1 MKKVKKFLL
10 ISLMIF
16 SVFALFNYNVK
27 AEGEEEEEVIELDYT
42 YYGTTTKV
50 TIPKKFKTKDAEMR
64 GAWVATVY
72 NLDFPKQPG
81 TNEAA
86 IEKYKENFLN
96 VLDTLETYNMNTIF
110 FQVRPCNDAFY
121 KSEINPWSQFLAG
134 VGVDPGWDPLEWMVE
149 ETHKR
154 GMEFQCWMNAF
165 RLTAGSILPS
175 DKIARHYSNS
185 ELIARKKS
193 AINAMADNNY
203 AKLHPEAVLMGSED
217 CMLILNPGDLGVQKH
232 IVNTLKEI
240 VENYD
245 VDGLHFDDYFY
256 LNASTHSETTN
267 VNFAG
272 GDVYD
277 KTLTG
282 ENTLNDLPTYE
293 DYKANPSKYDMKAG
307 LTLGNFRRESINN
320 IMKNIRIM
328 IDEHNARTGKHVE
341 YGSKP
346 AAVWQ
351 SSSESCRDG
360 SENASPFGS
369 NNTCHAYASNW
380 NLYADTKKW
389 VESGYVDWVAPQV
402 YYDFENREVPYADI
416 VTWWVDVVN
425 KVNEKRAVEGLK
437 PIKMYVAHGIY
448 LYDGSDIRYNNQNE
462 IQRQLKFNQ
471 WFECIKGSALYDYT
485 TLAKQEKPVTRAGMS
500 ILKNTWS
507 KPVFGLPRGEN
518 NIGDAKVAET
528 TLIKNTNGDVKV
540 TFDKLENTKGYA
552 LYKVEKGGNLTFDV
566 EQRIDILY
574 EPYGEG
580 GKATFKLPEYDAN
593 YDYYLRAVSSTNHL
607 STSATKIGDKIVEN
621 GAPTEVKVTFNDDK
635 DVVMYDIVTGFV
647 TYSTDPENDELTYD
661 IQVSVNGV
669 NGRYNPVDKV
679 TFTDEGIEVMWES
692 YITGEDC
699 VLRVIISDGDK
710 TTTCYSNS
718 IVIVEDAA
726 DLPSDEP
733 VDPVP
738 PVEDPVDP
746 VPPVEDPVDPVPPV
760 EEPDQPTKPNT
771 PETPDDNPSVKEEK
785 SGCKKD
791 LLIRVISS
799 ILVLTTIA
807 VLIRKRK

>member
-1 MKKVKKFLL
+1 MKIIKKILL
-10 ISLMIF
+10 ISLMLF
-16 SVFALFNYNVK
+16 SVLTIWDLNVFA
-27 AEGEEEEEVIELDYT
+27 EEDEEVIELDYY
-42 YYGTTTKV
+42 YYGTSTKV
-50 TIPKKFKTKDAEMR
+50 TIPKNFETKEAEMR

-81 TNEAA
+81 TNDAA
-86 IEKYKENFLN
+86 IAKYKENFLN
-96 VLDTLETYNMNTIF
+96 VLDTLESYNMNTIF

-121 KSEINPWSQFLAG
+121 QSEINPWSQFLAG

-175 DKIARHYSNS
+175 GTIARQYSNS

-256 LNASTHSETTN
+256 LNASTHSETFN
-267 VNFAG
+267 ANFAG
-272 GDVYD
+272 GDQYD

-293 DYKANPSKYDMKAG
+293 DYKANPSKYDMPKG
-307 LTLGNFRRESINN
+307 LNLGDFRRESINN

-328 IDEHNARTGKHVE
+328 IDEHNAKTGKHVE

-351 SSSESCRDG
+351 SSAESCKDG
-360 SENASPFGS
+360 AENASPLGS

-416 VTWWVDVVN
+416 VTWWADIVDNVN
-425 KVNEKRAVEGLK
+425 IKREAEGLK
-437 PIKMYVAHGIY
+437 PVKMYVAHVIY
-448 LYDGSDIRYNNQNE
+448 LYDGSDVRYNNQNE

-471 WFECIKGSALYDYT
+471 MFDCIKGSAVYDYT
-485 TLAKQEKPVTRAGMS
+485 TLAKQEKPITRAGMS
-500 ILKNTWS
+500 ILKKTWD
-507 KPVFGLPRGEN
+507 KPVFSLPRGEN
-518 NIGDAKVAET
+518 NIGNAKVGET
-528 TLIKNTNGDVKV
+528 TLIKSTNGDLKI
-540 TFDKLENTKGYA
+540 TFDKVENAKGYA
-552 LYKVEKGGNLTFDV
+552 LYKVEKGSALTFDV
-566 EQRIDILY
+566 ASRIDILY
-574 EPYGEG
+574 EPYGDG
-580 GKATFKLPEYDAN
+580 GKAMLAMPEFDEN
-593 YDYYLRAVSSTNHL
+593 YDYYLRAVSTTNHL
-607 STSATKIGDKIVEN
+607 STEATKINNNIVEN
-621 GAPTEVKVTFNDDK
+621 QAPNAVKVVFNNDK
-635 DVVMYDIVTGFV
+635 DAIMYEKVTGLV
-647 TYSTDPENDELTYD
+647 SYSTDPENDKITYT
-661 IQVSVNGV
+661 IQVSNTGKD
-669 NGRYNPVDKV
+669 GRYYDVDKV
-679 TFTDEGIEVMWES
+679 VFAEKGIEVEWES
-692 YITGEDC
+692 YLFGEDC
-699 VLRVIISDGDK
+699 VLRVIVSDGDK
-710 TTTCYSNS
+710 TVTCYSNS
-718 IVIVEDAA
+718 ITIYESEA
-726 DLPSDEP
+726 DVPKDEP
-733 VDPVP
+733 TP
-738 PVEDPVDP
+738 PVEDEPTPPVDDEP
-746 VPPVEDPVDPVPPV
+746 TPPVDDEPTPPA
-760 EEPDQPTKPNT
+760 
-771 PETPDDNPSVKEEK
+771 DNDEEK

-791 LLIRVISS
+791 LLVRVISS
-799 ILVLTTIA
+799 IFVMMVGVLI
-807 VLIRKRK
+807 IRKRK

>member
-1 MKKVKKFLL
+1 MKIIKNLLL
-10 ISLMIF
+10 IILMCF
-16 SVFALFNYNVK
+16 SVLTIFNFSVI
-27 AEGEEEEEVIELDYT
+27 AEDADEEGDVIELDYF
-42 YYGTTTKV
+42 YYGTSTKV
-50 TIPKKFKTKDAEMR
+50 TIPRTYETKEAEMR

-72 NLDFPKQPG
+72 NLDFPKQQG
-81 TNEAA
+81 TSDDA
-86 IEKYKENFLN
+86 IKKYKENFLN
-96 VLDTLETYNMNTIF
+96 VLDTLESYNMNTIF

-121 KSEINPWSQFLAG
+121 QSEINPWSQFLAG

-175 DKIARHYSNS
+175 GTIARQYSNS

-193 AINAMADNNY
+193 AISTMADNNY

-256 LNASTHSETTN
+256 LNASTHSETFN
-267 VNFAG
+267 ANFAG
-272 GDVYD
+272 GDQYD
-277 KTLTG
+277 KSLTG

-293 DYKANPSKYDMKAG
+293 DYKANPSKYDMPKG
-307 LTLGNFRRESINN
+307 LNLGDFRRESINN

-328 IDEHNARTGKHVE
+328 IDEHNAKTGKHVE

-360 SENASPFGS
+360 AENASPLGS

-416 VTWWVDVVN
+416 VTWWADIVD
-425 KVNEKRAVEGLK
+425 KVNEKRTAEGLK
-437 PIKMYVAHGIY
+437 PVKMYVAHGIY
-448 LYDGSDIRYNNQNE
+448 LYDGSNVRYNNATE

-471 WFECIKGSALYDYT
+471 MFDCIKGSAVYDYT
-485 TLAKQEKPVTRAGMS
+485 TLAKQEKSVTRAGMS

-507 KPVFGLPRGEN
+507 KPVFSLPRGEN
-518 NIGDAKVAET
+518 NIGSAKVGET
-528 TLIKNTNGDVKV
+528 TLIKSSTTDELRI
-540 TFDKLENTKGYA
+540 TFDKVENAKGYA
-552 LYKVEKGGNLTFDV
+552 LYKVEKGSPVSFDV
-566 EQRIDILY
+566 ENRIDILY

-580 GKATFKLPEYDAN
+580 GKTTFVMPEFDET
-593 YDYYLRAVSSTNHL
+593 YDYYLRVVSTTNHL
-607 STSATKIGDKIVEN
+607 STESTKISNNVVEN
-621 GAPTEVKVTFNDDK
+621 NGPTEVKVTFNDDK
-635 DVVMYDIVTGFV
+635 NVVMYDKVTGFV
-647 TYSTDPENDELTYD
+647 TYSSDPEGDELTYK

-669 NGRYNPVDKV
+669 DGRYYDVDKV
-679 TFTDEGIEVMWES
+679 TYTDKGIEVMWES
-692 YITGEDC
+692 YIYGDDC
-699 VLRVIISDGDK
+699 VLRVIVSDGDK
-710 TTTCYSNS
+710 SVTCYSNS
-718 IVIVEDAA
+718 IIIAETAA

-733 VDPVP
+733 DN
-738 PVEDPVDP
+738 
-746 VPPVEDPVDPVPPV
+746 
-760 EEPDQPTKPNT
+760 PTKPDDPTQPDNPT
-771 PETPDDNPSVKEEK
+771 EPDDPVVPDDPKDDDEK
-785 SGCKKD
+785 SGCKKE
-791 LLIRVISS
+791 LLINVISS
-799 ILVLTTIA
+799 IIITTMGLLI
-807 VLIRKRK
+807 IRKRK